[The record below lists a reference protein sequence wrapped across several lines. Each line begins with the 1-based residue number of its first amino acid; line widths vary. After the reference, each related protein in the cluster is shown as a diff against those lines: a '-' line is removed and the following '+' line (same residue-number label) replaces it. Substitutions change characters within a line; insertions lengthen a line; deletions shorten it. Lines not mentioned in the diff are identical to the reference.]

1 MSSTKAVVAAFAV
14 VAAACGGAAASSTTI
29 APSTTDGSGTTLP
42 PVGRFPPSPPVLEGP
57 LSPGA
62 KAALDRVWSALPEP
76 DPDDLADLGR
86 SGDIRLAWLLTD
98 FMRFAFSDP
107 WADAARLA
115 LEELT
120 GLRLPPVVGWV
131 EAVDHLIAWDIP
143 SPPDYITYKALVFT
157 GHDDRWAGF
166 FTEESDIDY
175 RLLSWGGVFIDDR
188 PPGDGSPCLGCIPA
202 LDDPRVTD
210 TAAGGWY
217 PDDRYVFG
225 VSIGGEARAYPRNI
239 MEVHEMVNDTVGGRR
254 FALPYCTL
262 CGSAVLYFTDDL
274 PPHLMVPTLR
284 TSGLLSR
291 SNKVMYDVVTGSVFD
306 TFSGRAVSGPLWEE
320 GIELTQG
327 RLITTTW
334 GEWKAANPHTT
345 ILAADA
351 GSARGYALDPLGGR
365 DDLGPIFPIG
375 DRDPRLP
382 VQEQVLGVTL
392 PDGTT
397 IAFQVA
403 AAIARLAAGVPVEL
417 RGVSLTIEAGGLIA
431 GVGDEPIPSAQS
443 FWFAWS
449 QFHPETLL
457 WTADTR

>member
-1 MSSTKAVVAAFAV
+1 MIRTSSVLVVFALA
-14 VAAACGGAAASSTTI
+14 AAACGGAAGSSTTTTPPV
-29 APSTTDGSGTTLP
+29 AEGSSTTVPADE
-42 PVGRFPPSPPVLEGP
+42 RFPPSPPVLDGA
-57 LSPGA
+57 LSA
-62 KAALDRVWSALPEP
+62 EAQAALDRAWSALPEP
-76 DPDDLADLGR
+76 DPEDLAELGR

-98 FMRFAFSDP
+98 FMRFTFSDP

-120 GLRLPPVVGWV
+120 GLDLQPVVGWV
-131 EAVDHLIAWDIP
+131 VAVDHLIAWDIP
-143 SPPDYITYKALVFT
+143 APPEYTTYKGLVFT
-157 GHDDRWAGF
+157 GHDERWAGF
-166 FTEESDIDY
+166 FTDASDIDY

-210 TAAGGWY
+210 ADAGDWY
-217 PDDRYVFG
+217 PDDRFVFG

-274 PPHLMVPTLR
+274 PNPVTAPTMR

-291 SNKVMYDVVTGSVFD
+291 SNKVMYDVVSGSVFD
-306 TFSGRAVSGPLWEE
+306 TFTGRAVSGPLWEA
-320 GIELTQG
+320 GVELTQG
-327 RLITTTW
+327 IVITTTW
-334 GEWKAANPHTT
+334 GEWKTAHPDTT
-345 ILAADA
+345 IVASDA

-365 DDLGPIFPIG
+365 DDLGPIFPVG

-382 VQEQVLGVTL
+382 VQEQVLGVVL
-392 PDGTT
+392 PDGTPV
-397 IAFQVA
+397 AFPVA
-403 AAIARLAAGVPVEL
+403 AAIARLTAGDPVEL
-417 RGVSLTIEAGGLIA
+417 GGVGVRIEAGGLIA
-431 GVGDEPIPSAQS
+431 VVDGVPIASAQS

-449 QFHPETLL
+449 QFHPDTVL
-457 WTADTR
+457 WMG

>member
-1 MSSTKAVVAAFAV
+1 M
-14 VAAACGGAAASSTTI
+14 
-29 APSTTDGSGTTLP
+29 P
-42 PVGRFPPSPPVLEGP
+42 PDSRFPPPPPVLGGP
-57 LSPGA
+57 LSVEA
-62 KAALDRVWSALPEP
+62 KTALDRAWSHLPEP
-76 DPDDLADLGR
+76 DPEDLAALGR

-107 WADAARLA
+107 WADASRLA

-120 GLRLPPVVGWV
+120 GLQLPPVGGWV

-143 SPPDYITYKALVFT
+143 APPDYITYKARVFT
-157 GHDDRWAGF
+157 GHDDRWAAF

-188 PPGDGSPCLGCIPA
+188 PFGDRSSCLGCIPA
-202 LDDPRVTD
+202 LDDPPVTD
-210 TAAGGWY
+210 AAAGDWY

-225 VSIGGEARAYPRNI
+225 VSIGDEARAYPRNI
-239 MEVHEMVNDTVGGRR
+239 MEVHEMVNDFVGGRR

-274 PPHLMVPTLR
+274 PAPLETPTFR
-284 TSGLLSR
+284 TSGLLFR
-291 SNKVMYDVVTGSVFD
+291 SNKVMYDVNTGSVFD
-306 TFSGRAVSGPLWEE
+306 TFSGRAVSGPLWEA
-320 GIELTQG
+320 GVELTQG
-327 RLITTTW
+327 TLITTTW
-334 GEWKAANPHTT
+334 GEWKAAYPHTT
-345 ILAADA
+345 ILTADA

-397 IAFQVA
+397 VAFPVA
-403 AAIARLAAGVPVEL
+403 AAIARLRVGDSVELAGVN
-417 RGVSLTIEAGGLIA
+417 LTIEAGGLA
-431 GVGDEPIPSAQS
+431 AFFGNSSIPAAQS

-449 QFHPETLL
+449 QFHPDTLL
-457 WTADTR
+457 WMG